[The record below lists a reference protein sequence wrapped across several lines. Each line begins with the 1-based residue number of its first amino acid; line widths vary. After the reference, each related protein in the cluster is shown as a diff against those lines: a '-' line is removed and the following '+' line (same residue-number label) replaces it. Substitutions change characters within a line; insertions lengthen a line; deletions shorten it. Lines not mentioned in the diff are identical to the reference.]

1 MTINTK
7 ELQKE
12 LSKIDSKLTCEV
24 IEKDNVKSE
33 FNGNIIEIN
42 QENAG
47 DVKVKYEDNL
57 VLTLNSDSELGYYL
71 DFAFDAIDKE
81 SAILFGNIVK
91 LCGSY
96 LPDNEED

>member
-1 MTINTK
+1 MTINIK

-24 IEKDNVKSE
+24 IEKDNVNPE

-47 DVKVKYEDNL
+47 DVKVKYKNNL
-57 VLTLNSDSELGYYL
+57 VLTLTGDSELGYYL
-71 DFAFDAIDKE
+71 DFAIEVVEKE
-81 SAILFGNIVK
+81 YSNMFGEVVK
-91 LCGSY
+91 VCGTY
-96 LPDNEED
+96 LPDKEE